1 MKLDDI
7 FDIIIATVC
16 ILISIPF
23 FMKYAINPWN
33 DFGGFNTEIEKTAL
47 VTQGTLEDNN
57 FHLKGADAY
66 LSLAISDKYQPNPQS
81 VRFYKSGVTINENV
95 NPDTGSVLN
104 QNPDDKLTDA
114 TDNYYQVY
122 YSTQKS
128 PSTVLNKMSVG
139 GKIIFYTR
147 YQLDSNIELLL
158 HPETDA
164 SRSGEL
170 SWNFALNKE
179 ALSSVDRDKFNKH
192 NWLYLN

>member
-16 ILISIPF
+16 VLISLPF
-23 FMKYAINPWN
+23 FMKYAIDPWN
-33 DFGGFNTEIEKTAL
+33 TFGGFNTEIEKTAL
-47 VTQGTLEDNN
+47 VTQGTLDDNN

-66 LSLAISDKYQPNPQS
+66 LSIAISDKYQPNPQS
-81 VRFYKSGVTINENV
+81 MRFFKSDAVINEDID
-95 NPDTGSVLN
+95 PDKGSVLN
-104 QNPDDKLTDA
+104 QNSDDKLTDA
-114 TDNYYQVY
+114 TGNYYQVY

-147 YQLDSNIELLL
+147 YNLDNNIELML
-158 HPETDA
+158 HPQTDA

-170 SWNFALNKE
+170 TWNFALNKS
-179 ALSSVDRDKFNKH
+179 ALNVINKDKFDRH